1 MALHGAGSERTSA
14 AIAPGST
21 EYGSRGGLEA
31 GLSQTM
37 GMGGGAPSGGGGAP
51 GMAPPP
57 ENALGAL
64 MSGAVSGGSAPLT
77 DGISFGPGAG
87 PPQAQDPMLGDR
99 ANRLRLIATQA
110 ASPQLRAIARA
121 ELRRMSREPI

>member
-1 MALHGAGSERTSA
+1 MPAGSELTSQ

-21 EYGSRGGLEA
+21 AYGDRQSLEA
-31 GLSQTM
+31 GLASA
-37 GMGGGAPSGGGGAP
+37 MGGGGGGGPAGGGP
-51 GMAPPP
+51 TSVAPPQ
-57 ENALGAL
+57 EDALGAML
-64 MSGAVSGGSAPLT
+64 SGAVGTGSAPFT
-77 DGISFGPGAG
+77 DGLSFGPGAG

-121 ELRRMSREPI
+121 ELRRMAREPI